1 MEYGGCAFTLPRNVR
16 NFEASSHGEKVQKG
30 RKRPFASLRHVV
42 PPSNVLVIYF
52 GATLRHVRGA
62 QQSHLSGITQ
72 VCKELIAK
80 DLNGKFLPGDRVFWV
95 SAR

>member
-1 MEYGGCAFTLPRNVR
+1 VNVR
-16 NFEASSHGEKVQKG
+16 NFEASSHGENGHRAQAVV
-30 RKRPFASLRHVV
+30 RVVRHVV
-42 PPSNVLVIYF
+42 PPANILVIYF
-52 GATLRHVRGA
+52 GATLRHLRGV
-62 QQSHLSGITQ
+62 QQSHQSGITQ